1 MDYGWHD
8 ATRAR
13 QYATDRKEFF
23 VTRQDVWKAAPS
35 WAQEIPGYR
44 KDVYAADPR
53 EMALIPGY
61 CAYTLLFRDASPG
74 PNKLEMF
81 NAWKEK
87 VGDSFVHMHHYCAGL
102 IKANRATLLAR
113 DRDTR
118 QFLLNDAVIEYDYVI
133 TRVPETYILLPE
145 MKKGE
150 ALLLLNRGPVGV
162 YYLEQ
167 AIELKPD
174 YWPPY
179 AKLADYYQ
187 NSGNLRKARETLEAG
202 IAKAPDAQALVRRL
216 ESISSKP

>member
-1 MDYGWHD
+1 
-8 ATRAR
+8 
-13 QYATDRKEFF
+13 
-23 VTRQDVWKAAPS
+23 VTRQDVWRATLVALTIGSVAVPS
-35 WAQEIPGYR
+35 LAQEIPGYR
-44 KDVYAADPR
+44 KDVYTADPR

-61 CAYTLLFRDASPG
+61 CAYTLLFRDATPG

-145 MKKGE
+145 ILMKKGE

-179 AKLADYYQ
+179 VKLADYYQ

-216 ESISSKP
+216 ESISGKP